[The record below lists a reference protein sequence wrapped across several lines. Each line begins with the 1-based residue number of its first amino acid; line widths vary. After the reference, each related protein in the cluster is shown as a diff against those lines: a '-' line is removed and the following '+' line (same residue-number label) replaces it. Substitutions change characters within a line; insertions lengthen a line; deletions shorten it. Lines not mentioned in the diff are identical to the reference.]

1 MSSTSAQANR
11 YAQAVLEAMLERWQS
26 ALEEATEAVAGNAK
40 LTATLKDAG
49 LSSVDKD
56 KALAAVLSSETPVE
70 LLNLLKLMGQED
82 DLSLL
87 PQMAGALTEAV
98 SGQQAPLKAEITS
111 AVELDSA
118 NQKKIRSMLI
128 AQYGEGLIFNFQVD
142 PSLMGGLRIRVG
154 DHLIDNSV
162 ASRLTTLR
170 ESLSAV
176 VR

>member
-1 MSSTSAQANR
+1 
-11 YAQAVLEAMLERWQS
+11 MLERWQG
-26 ALEEATEAVAGNAK
+26 ALDEATQAVAGDAK
-40 LTATLKDAG
+40 LAATLKDGG
-49 LSSVDKD
+49 LSSADKD
-56 KALAAVLSSETPVE
+56 KALAAALSSETPTEV
-70 LLNLLKLMGQED
+70 LNLLKLMWQED

-87 PQMAGALTEAV
+87 PEIAGALTEVV
-98 SGQQAPLKAEITS
+98 SGQQAPLKAEIVS

-118 NQKKIRSMLI
+118 NQKKIRTMLI
-128 AQYGEGLIFNFQVD
+128 AQYGEGLVFDFQVD
-142 PSLMGGLRIRVG
+142 PSLMGGLRLRVG